1 MAKHT
6 DGLVLNTIRP
16 LITESRNPENDMDA
30 KNSFYKN
37 AFVNVPLNE
46 RGRLA
51 VAGDGYVEFINEDF
65 ASMNY
70 ACAEHD
76 ALTDLFFAYND
87 TFNILIDDCEDEL
100 LPADKVR
107 HALEMARTYLQKAE
121 DIHKPQIEKFI
132 RLLELAQRTN
142 MPVSFNL

>member
-1 MAKHT
+1 
-6 DGLVLNTIRP
+6 
-16 LITESRNPENDMDA
+16 MDA

-100 LPADKVR
+100 LPADKVAAVSVLVDR
-107 HALEMARTYLQKAE
+107 
-121 DIHKPQIEKFI
+121 
-132 RLLELAQRTN
+132 QRDAV
-142 MPVSFNL
+142 PFLDCHHIASSVWSS